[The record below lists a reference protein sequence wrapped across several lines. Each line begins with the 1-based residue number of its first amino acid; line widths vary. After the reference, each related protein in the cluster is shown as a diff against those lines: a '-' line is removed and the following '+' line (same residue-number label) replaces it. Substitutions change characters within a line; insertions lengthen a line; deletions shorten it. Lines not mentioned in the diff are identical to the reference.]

1 MLIKYFERR
10 VIGENGIIFDIR
22 QAPNFFYF
30 VEEGEIEMVRIHL
43 SEANGETSVE
53 RAHKVRTGGVFGELE
68 FFMNTTHSVRSL
80 AVRKSIIWGISRSSY
95 KLMEVE
101 NPTLCIKLQ
110 NLIIR
115 NVAVGINHKVNDVI
129 NY

>member
-1 MLIKYFERR
+1 M
-10 VIGENGIIFDIR
+10 
-22 QAPNFFYF
+22 
-30 VEEGEIEMVRIHL
+30 
-43 SEANGETSVE
+43 TVE
-53 RAHKVRTGGVFGELE
+53 RAHKVRSGGIFGELE
-68 FFMNTTHSVRSL
+68 FFMNTIHSVRSL
-80 AVRKSIIWGISRSSY
+80 AVRKSVVWGISQSSY